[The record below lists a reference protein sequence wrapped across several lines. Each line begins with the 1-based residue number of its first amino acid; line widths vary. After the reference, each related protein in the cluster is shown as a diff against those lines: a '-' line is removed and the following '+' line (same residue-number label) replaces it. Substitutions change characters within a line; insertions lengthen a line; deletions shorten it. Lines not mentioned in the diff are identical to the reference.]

1 MGREGTAIT
10 FVSEW
15 DSDAFVAI
23 QKVIGENLTA
33 EMLDLYTPAQR

>member
-15 DSDAFVAI
+15 DSEAFESIKKMA
-23 QKVIGENLTA
+23 GENLEA
-33 EMLDLYTPAQR
+33 GRLGLYSLA